1 MIRLALL
8 SGLFLAGGA
17 MAEPALPP
25 LILPAGYVPSYT
37 CVREFHVAPA
47 ATNGDGSAAKPW
59 NDISTA
65 NDSGVLKAGDCVT
78 LADGIYPAKHDINLT
93 RGGDRNAPDG
103 YVVWR
108 SATPHGAHIV
118 AQSGVYHILFLQAPY
133 LIIDGLDV
141 DGNHA
146 AAQGEA
152 ISTGGNARFHH
163 LVVEN
168 NLVHDAGG
176 GGIQLNDSEY
186 FWVIGNRIWG
196 NASTNTWQE
205 SGISTYQVQTAAP
218 FTATPADTIPF
229 HVVIAGNISRNNGE
243 TYACDKPGCHTD
255 GNGIIIDKTLNV
267 DRKGGVPYTGKI
279 LVANNLVYGNGGAG
293 IHLYLSQHV
302 TVANNTVY
310 NNHLDLD
317 NTGTWRGELSNADS
331 DENIWV
337 NNIGWAVT
345 GPGVLSHNS
354 PVLMA
359 TSGAHPIDKVMW
371 TNNLTFGAA
380 VDGKI
385 DVSKNLIGIYPAVT
399 DLNGGDFTLR
409 SGSPAQGKGAS
420 EPYLTPATPDIGAY

>member
-1 MIRLALL
+1 MIRLVLLSALL
-8 SGLFLAGGA
+8 AGA
-17 MAEPALPP
+17 ASAEPALPP
-25 LILPAGYVPSYT
+25 LTVRPDYIPTYT
-37 CVREFHVAPA
+37 CARDFHVAPVA
-47 ATNGDGSAAKPW
+47 SDGDGSAERPW
-59 NDISTA
+59 NNLSSA

-78 LADGIYPAKHDINLT
+78 LADGTYLATHDINLT
-93 RGGDRNAPDG
+93 HGGDRNAPDG

-108 SATPHGAHIV
+108 SATRHGAHIV
-118 AQSGVYHILFLQAPY
+118 AQSGVYHIIFLMAPY

-146 AAQGEA
+146 AAAGEA
-152 ISTGGNARFHH
+152 ISTGGNANYHH

-205 SGISTYQVQTAAP
+205 SGISTYQVQAASP
-218 FTATPADTIPF
+218 FTPTPADNIPF
-229 HVVIAGNISRNNGE
+229 HIIIAGNISRDNGE

-310 NNHLDLD
+310 NNHLDTQ

-331 DENIWV
+331 DDNVWV
-337 NNIGWAVT
+337 NNIGWGVT
-345 GPGVLSHNS
+345 GPGVLSHNA

-359 TSGAHPIDKVMW
+359 TSGAHPIDKVTW
-371 TNNLTFGAA
+371 VNNLTFGAA

-385 DVSKNLIGIYPAVT
+385 DAAKNLIGIYPAFT
-399 DLNGGDFTLR
+399 DLNVGDFTLR
-409 SGSPAQGKGAS
+409 PGSPAQGKGVP
-420 EPYLTPATPDIGAY
+420 EPYLTQATLNIGAY